1 MTSLLFQSD
10 LDIDKAIKELK
21 NDLSTEAKTELINS
35 DSVSDWSL
43 TQLKRFADIYSN
55 PTLDIL
61 SIVELVYILSEIQDE
76 YTE

>member
-1 MTSLLFQSD
+1 MTSLLFPSD
-10 LDIDKAIKELK
+10 LDIDKAIEEVK
-21 NDLSTEAKTELINS
+21 NELSTEAKTELVNS